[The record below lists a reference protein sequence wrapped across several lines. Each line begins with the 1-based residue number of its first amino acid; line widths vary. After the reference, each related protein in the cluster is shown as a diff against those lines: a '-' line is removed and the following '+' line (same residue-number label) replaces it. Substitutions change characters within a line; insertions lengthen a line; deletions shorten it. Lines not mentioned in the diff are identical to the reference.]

1 MKPRSRK
8 VDKRQSDRAS
18 EAVSRESAL
27 WPVLLRAVGLGVG
40 TVLFVMILLGAT
52 GQDEDRA
59 GTNRKKIESMTS
71 SERAQLKRNYEKFQK
86 LSAQDKQRFREIH
99 AATRN
104 QPELNQVMRS
114 YCNWVKT
121 LSPWEQEDLRNAKTP
136 QERMDLIRKFRSHG
150 NQANRRG
157 SRSDYFILRMLEINF
172 RDPRMMFL
180 LRNSTLPPD
189 LYKEVIDLIERSLP
203 RSVEY
208 PKPKESLSEFERSL
222 AVLKTATALNHP
234 KEQENQNGSTWL
246 SADVRKGIFELWNE
260 NKFLFR
266 DSGEQR
272 KPRPIPREENQQKML
287 SIFLAKG
294 LINQLVKSV
303 KQDLDQHSPSDDA
316 LQKFFET
323 GLDTKAKDYL
333 MKYPPDEMQ
342 DKLKYLYLQKNQPAE
357 VRKIIKVKS
366 AEFNTLVPQLFR
378 GINMKGPG
386 FENPFKRGSKD
397 RLQNMKDR
405 RKNGPQDRGDRPS
418 RERKPGQGPLGK
430 PRKRPDA

>member
-136 QERMDLIRKFRSHG
+136 
-150 NQANRRG
+150 
-157 SRSDYFILRMLEINF
+157 
-172 RDPRMMFL
+172 
-180 LRNSTLPPD
+180 
-189 LYKEVIDLIERSLP
+189 
-203 RSVEY
+203 
-208 PKPKESLSEFERSL
+208 
-222 AVLKTATALNHP
+222 
-234 KEQENQNGSTWL
+234 
-246 SADVRKGIFELWNE
+246 
-260 NKFLFR
+260 
-266 DSGEQR
+266 
-272 KPRPIPREENQQKML
+272 
-287 SIFLAKG
+287 
-294 LINQLVKSV
+294 
-303 KQDLDQHSPSDDA
+303 
-316 LQKFFET
+316 
-323 GLDTKAKDYL
+323 
-333 MKYPPDEMQ
+333 
-342 DKLKYLYLQKNQPAE
+342 
-357 VRKIIKVKS
+357 
-366 AEFNTLVPQLFR
+366 
-378 GINMKGPG
+378 
-386 FENPFKRGSKD
+386 
-397 RLQNMKDR
+397 
-405 RKNGPQDRGDRPS
+405 
-418 RERKPGQGPLGK
+418 
-430 PRKRPDA
+430 